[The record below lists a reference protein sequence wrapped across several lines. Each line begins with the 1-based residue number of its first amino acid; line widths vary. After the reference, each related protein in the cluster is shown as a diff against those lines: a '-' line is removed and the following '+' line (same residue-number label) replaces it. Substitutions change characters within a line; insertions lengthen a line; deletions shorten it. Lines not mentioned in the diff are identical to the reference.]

1 MIDRSHNTAMARKG
15 ASAPARELVKRGI
28 ILPGQSVLDYG
39 CGHGADVRY
48 YSSLQAHVYGYDLYW
63 QPELPHGKSFDR
75 VTMMYVVNV
84 IDDHASRV
92 QALRTAASHLVPG
105 GVMVVVARAQKDID
119 ASRKRKGGWT
129 QVGDG
134 WLTPKPKQTFQKGFT
149 QDELLALLQD
159 AGLPARPL
167 KLPSKVKSVG
177 AIVGAAGGAG
187 KRRHA
192 HVVTGRP
199 GVYSGI
205 GTIVGIPVAYVRCDD
220 GTTQDY
226 RLAGFRKAYGISARN
241 LRTGDRV
248 PVATDVARLAREVKG
263 MMR

>member
-28 ILPGQSVLDYG
+28 IRPGQSVLDFG
-39 CGHGADVRY
+39 CGRGADVKF
-48 YSSLQAHVYGYDLYW
+48 YSALPAEAEGYDPHW
-63 QPELPHGKSFDR
+63 RPERPFGKRFDR

-92 QALRTAASHLVPG
+92 RALRSAASHLATDG
-105 GVMVVVARAQKDID
+105 ALVVVARSQKDID
-119 ASRKRKGGWT
+119 DSLKRKGGWT
-129 QVGDG
+129 RVGDG

-149 QDELLALLQD
+149 QGELVALLQD

-167 KLPSKVKSVG
+167 KLPSSVKSVG

-192 HVVTGRP
+192 DCPRLG
-199 GVYSGI
+199 SL
-205 GTIVGIPVAYVRCDD
+205 VR
-220 GTTQDY
+220 
-226 RLAGFRKAYGISARN
+226 
-241 LRTGDRV
+241 
-248 PVATDVARLAREVKG
+248 DVRRMV
-263 MMR
+263 RR

>member
-28 ILPGQSVLDYG
+28 IRPGQSVLDFG
-39 CGHGADVRY
+39 CGRGADVKF
-48 YSSLQAHVYGYDLYW
+48 YSALPAAADGYDPHW
-63 QPELPHGKSFDR
+63 QPERPYGKQFDR

-92 QALRTAASHLVPG
+92 RALHSAASHLAPNG
-105 GVMVVVARAQKDID
+105 AMVVVARAQKDID
-119 ASRKRKGGWT
+119 DSRRRKGGWK
-129 QVGDG
+129 QRGDG
-134 WLTPKPKQTFQKGFT
+134 WVTPSGTFQKGFC
-149 QDELLALLQD
+149 QGELLALLQD

-167 KLPSKVKSVG
+167 KLPSSVKSVG

-192 HVVTGRP
+192 HVVTGCP
-199 GVYSGI
+199 GVYSGT
-205 GTIVGIPVAYVRCDD
+205 GTIAGIPVAYVRCDD

-226 RLAGFRKAYGISARN
+226 RLAGFRRAYGVSARK

-248 PVATDVARLAREVKG
+248 PVAEDVARLAREVKG

>member
-28 ILPGQSVLDYG
+28 IRPGQSVLDFG
-39 CGHGADVRY
+39 CGRGADVKF
-48 YSSLQAHVYGYDLYW
+48 YSALPAAADGYDPHW
-63 QPELPHGKSFDR
+63 QPTRPYGKRFDR

-92 QALRTAASHLVPG
+92 RALRSAASHMAPDGAL
-105 GVMVVVARAQKDID
+105 VVVARAQKDID
-119 ASRKRKGGWT
+119 DSRKWKGGW
-129 QVGDG
+129 QQRGDG
-134 WLTPKPKQTFQKGFT
+134 WLTPKQTFQKGFT
-149 QDELLALLQD
+149 QAELLALLQD

-167 KLPSKVKSVG
+167 KLPLSVKSVG

-192 HVVTGRP
+192 HVVTGCP
-199 GVYSGI
+199 GAYAGI
-205 GTIVGIPVAYVRCDD
+205 GTIAGIPVAYVRCDD

-226 RLAGFRKAYGISARN
+226 RLAEFRKAYGVSARK

-248 PVATDVARLAREVKG
+248 PVAGDIARLAREVKG
-263 MMR
+263 MMP